1 MRKFKVGKMYGDHA
15 VKFEIVGRTDKTV
28 SFVKVQ
34 HVGRFNEKKSEV
46 KKAKLFDWETREV
59 FFSNDETVEA

>member
-1 MRKFKVGKMYGDHA
+1 MRKFEVGKMYGEHA

-34 HVGRFNEKKSEV
+34 HAGRFNDRKSEV
-46 KKAKLFDWETREV
+46 RKQKVFDWETREV